1 MSTVPVSV
9 AERERFSSFPNEL
22 RALIYKRTLGGAP
35 IICRAPFGFL
45 ELDED
50 EPLACL
56 YGYKVPPIAIMN
68 TVI

>member
-50 EPLACL
+50 DCL